1 MTLTLDVDSEAGAAV
16 VHPVGRLDLSTYA
29 QFRDGLLRCALA
41 EPLAVVVVL
50 DDGFEVATQAVMS
63 VFTTVRM
70 RVSEWPGV
78 PVLLVGAGRDHRR
91 LLDEGGAGSSV
102 RHFPT
107 VREAVADARRR
118 PDRRWDET
126 WLPAS
131 PVSALMSRRFV
142 RDTCARWHL
151 QDVLDDALLVVTEL
165 VENAVD
171 HARSAPHL
179 RLELR
184 DRALS
189 IAVRDDATT
198 PPRRR
203 EPGPRPGGRGVALV
217 EELSQV
223 WGHTPWPG
231 GGKVVWAVLD
241 LDG

>member
-1 MTLTLDVDSEAGAAV
+1 MTLSLDVDTKAGAAV
-16 VHPVGRLDLSTYA
+16 VHPTGRLDLSTYA
-29 QFRDGLLRCALA
+29 QFRDGLLKCAIV
-41 EPLAVVVVL
+41 EPAAVVVVL
-50 DDGFEVATQAVMS
+50 DDDFEVATPAVMS
-63 VFTTVRM
+63 VFSTVWM

-78 PVLLVGAGRDHRR
+78 PLVLVGVGAEHRR
-91 LLDEGGAGSSV
+91 LLAGGGAGRFV
-102 RHFPT
+102 RHYPS
-107 VREAVADARRR
+107 VGEALAHAHGA
-118 PDRRWDET
+118 PDRRRDET

-131 PVSALMSRRFV
+131 PVSALMARRFV

-151 QDVLDDALLVVTEL
+151 RGVLDDALLVVTEL

-184 DRALS
+184 DRTLA
-189 IAVRDDATT
+189 IAVRDDEPA

-203 EPGPRPGGRGVALV
+203 EPDTRPGGRGIALV
-217 EELSQV
+217 EEVSRS

-241 LDG
+241 SGA

>member
-1 MTLTLDVDSEAGAAV
+1 MTLTFDVDTEAGAAV

-29 QFRDGLLRCALA
+29 QFRDGLLKFALA

-50 DDGFEVATQAVMS
+50 DDGFEVATRAVMS
-63 VFTTVRM
+63 VFTTVWM

-78 PVLLVGAGRDHRR
+78 PLLLVGASREHRR
-91 LLDEGGAGSSV
+91 LLDEGGAGTFV
-102 RHFPT
+102 RHFPS
-107 VREAVADARRR
+107 VREAIADARRR
-118 PDRRWDET
+118 PDRRRDET

-131 PVSALMSRRFV
+131 PVSALMARRFV

-151 QDVLDDALLVVTEL
+151 HDVLEDALLVVTEL

-184 DRALS
+184 DRALA
-189 IAVRDDATT
+189 IAVRDDAAA
-198 PPRRR
+198 PPVRRA
-203 EPGPRPGGRGVALV
+203 PGPRPGGRGVALV
-217 EELSQV
+217 AKVSRV
-223 WGHTPWPG
+223 WGHTPWPA

-241 LDG
+241 AGG